1 MAAPGEWRPTVRTC
15 PLSGALP
22 GRVPVTSAAAP
33 GPGEARVA
41 GAVEHQAADTSTPGP
56 PRCPLCPP
64 PEVGRPPGASC
75 ALCGLVCGQRGALEA
90 HLRGC
95 PGPPGGL
102 RLLLGGPRVGHVAG
116 PLPHP
121 PPQSG
126 GERPFGCSACGKS
139 FGRKEHIDR
148 HMRTHT
154 DERTFACAVCG
165 KSFRQKVHLA
175 RHVRIHTG
183 ERPFACAVCGKSFSR
198 KEHIGRHMRTHTGE
212 RPFCCPTCGKAFAQ
226 KAHLENHVR
235 IHTGERPFACAACG
249 KAFRQKEHIH
259 RHMRTHTGERPFH
272 CAACGKSFRQKS
284 HVERHLRTHAR
295 SPQQPRSKPSPPGS
309 APAKPCQPLDFP
321 LCAPPFVPPCT

>member
-1 MAAPGEWRPTVRTC
+1 MVTNSMSLALRMPVQRLGEPSSVAV
-15 PLSGALP
+15 LSLNGNS
-22 GRVPVTSAAAP
+22 GVPVTSAAAP

-183 ERPFACAVCGKSFSR
+183 ERPFACA
-198 KEHIGRHMRTHTGE
+198 
-212 RPFCCPTCGKAFAQ
+212 
-226 KAHLENHVR
+226 
-235 IHTGERPFACAACG
+235 ACG

-295 SPQQPRSKPSPPGS
+295 SPQQSRSKPSPPGS